1 MGRKDASAF
10 NSQPVEQ
17 YRKQIGKQDWK
28 KSKHAIKNMKN
39 RSDHGSDAT
48 PQQIVIMIAL
58 VVLATAGLYVLLLWY
73 VGGSIIKGHS
83 HAEVPVT

>member
-28 KSKHAIKNMKN
+28 KSRHAIKSMKK
-39 RSDHGSDAT
+39 SDHGSDAT

-58 VVLATAGLYVLLLWY
+58 VVVAMAGFYALLLWY
-73 VGGSIIKGHS
+73 LEDGISKGHRRPD
-83 HAEVPVT
+83 VPVT

>member
-1 MGRKDASAF
+1 MGKKDASGY

-28 KSKHAIKNMKN
+28 KSRHAVKNMKN
-39 RSDHGSDAT
+39 RSDQGNEAT

-58 VVLATAGLYVLLLWY
+58 VVLAMAGLYALLLWN
-73 VGGSIIKGHS
+73 VGGGLRQGGTD
-83 HAEVPVT
+83 VPVT